1 MDFIVEASA
10 RHVHL
15 TRADLDTLFGEG
27 YELTPKKMLSQPGQ
41 FASEEKVDVIGPKRT
56 LAGVSILGPV
66 RPQTQVELA
75 ATDARGIGIAAPVR
89 MSGDLEDT
97 PGCTLIGPKGQITIE
112 EGVIIAKRHL
122 HLIPP
127 SAEKLGVVDGETI
140 RVCCGKP
147 GRKLIFDDVVVRV
160 SAKAGDAMHIDT
172 DEANAAG
179 GPNEGEIVR

>member
-97 PGCTLIGPKGQITIE
+97 
-112 EGVIIAKRHL
+112 
-122 HLIPP
+122 
-127 SAEKLGVVDGETI
+127 
-140 RVCCGKP
+140 
-147 GRKLIFDDVVVRV
+147 
-160 SAKAGDAMHIDT
+160 
-172 DEANAAG
+172 
-179 GPNEGEIVR
+179 